1 MGEQRWVRSSLRHLS
16 AHLAEAGHPISPPT
30 VGRLLR
36 DMDYSLRVN
45 AKQKEGAPHPDRDEQ
60 FQHIDEQVEVF
71 RSAGRPI
78 ISVDTKKKEL
88 IGDFKNPGQA
98 WCQAAERVNV
108 HDFLNDGL
116 GRAVPYG
123 VYDLLHNDKDSCG
136 VPAAA

>member
-16 AHLAEAGHPISPPT
+16 AHLAEAGHPVSPPT

-45 AKQKEGAPHPDRDEQ
+45 VKQKEGAPHPDRDEQ
-60 FQHIDEQVEVF
+60 VEAFQ
-71 RSAGRPI
+71 SAGQPI

-98 WCQAAERVNV
+98 WCQVAERVTE
-108 HDFLNDGL
+108 
-116 GRAVPYG
+116 RAR
-123 VYDLLHNDKDSCG
+123 LLE
-136 VPAAA
+136 